1 MSDAPLSKIMD
12 VSLTRS
18 CNYDC
23 SYCNQR
29 QDLDKPMFDMSE
41 SKRKVVSNKR
51 RSGAEWIAGLN
62 AFPYKA
68 DYDKLLFSGGEPSL
82 HSDFADI
89 VSQVKGWRCKV
100 IVTNLSFDVAKLI
113 AACRKENTRVIVQP
127 SYHFEFA
134 DFEEFTAKLDQL
146 RAAGFLSNFIPAS
159 IVHLPDREDGVE
171 IRDKFRARGYNAA
184 LYRFE
189 GYYKGKFS
197 CAPLDGFGGIKEIK
211 EVLYSSCVQPV
222 KPNGDIVFC
231 TTDTYSENYISY
243 GNICDQKF
251 APIPH
256 EIKIQNYGHRHISAA
271 SWTRARH
278 PQSGEPIWQGKNFR
292 HRTPM
297 NQVRTFL
304 EVKNYS
310 WLANAKH
317 LVNSIQN
324 KVKKADPVNQTNL
337 D

>member
-1 MSDAPLSKIMD
+1 MPEVSLSKIMD

-41 SKRKVVSNKR
+41 SKRKIVSNKR
-51 RSGAEWIAGLN
+51 RTGAEWIAGLN

-68 DYDKLLFSGGEPSL
+68 DYDKLIFSGGEPSL
-82 HSDFADI
+82 HADFVDI
-89 VSQVKGWRCKV
+89 VTQVKGWRVKV
-100 IVTNLSFDVAKLI
+100 IVTNLSFEVEKLI
-113 AACRKENTRVIVQP
+113 AACRKEKTRFIVQP

-134 DFEEFTAKLDQL
+134 DFAEFSGKLDKL
-146 RAAGFLSNFIPAS
+146 RAAGLLSNFIPAS
-159 IVHLPDREDGVE
+159 IVHLPDRDDGQKS
-171 IRDKFRARGYNAA
+171 RDQFKQRGYNAA

-197 CAPLDGFGGIKEIK
+197 YAPLDGFGGIKETK
-211 EVLYSSCVQPV
+211 EVFYSSCVQPV
-222 KPNGDIVFC
+222 KPNGDIVYC
-231 TTDTYSENYISY
+231 TTDTYSETAQAY

-251 APIPH
+251 EAIPR
-256 EIKIQNYGHRHISAA
+256 EIKIQNYGNRHISAA
-271 SWTRARH
+271 SWTRARDTA
-278 PQSGEPIWQGKNFR
+278 SGEIIWQGKNYR

-304 EVKNYS
+304 EIQNYS
-310 WLANAKH
+310 WLASAKSTVNA
-317 LVNSIQN
+317 LQN
-324 KVKKADPVNQTNL
+324 KLKSKAAVNQTNI